1 MSQQAT
7 FCLLYYYTPETPR
20 RECLIDSC
28 VFFAKYFPARLA
40 RTLLLL

>member
-1 MSQQAT
+1 MSRQAT

-20 RECLIDSC
+20 RECPIGGR

-40 RTLLLL
+40 RTLSLL